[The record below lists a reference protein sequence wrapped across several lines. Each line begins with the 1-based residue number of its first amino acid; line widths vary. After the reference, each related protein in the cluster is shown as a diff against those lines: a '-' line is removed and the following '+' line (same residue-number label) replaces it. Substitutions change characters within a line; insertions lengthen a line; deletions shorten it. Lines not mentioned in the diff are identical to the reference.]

1 MENEKGNSNA
11 GVITMEEREILMCN
25 DSFGKKLVNS
35 MDKRMKEDSKII
47 RMDNALKR
55 LYMALIIR

>member
-1 MENEKGNSNA
+1 MENERGSSNS

-25 DSFGKKLVNS
+25 DSFGKNLVVS
-35 MDKRMKEDSKII
+35 LDKRMKEDSKII